1 MEVDLSLKSKLVNTE
16 LLEADIQLLRAVNS
30 RKPTPEQ
37 LRRVAHEFESIF
49 INLLL
54 REMRRT
60 IPKGGLLDL
69 GFIGEL
75 YTSIA
80 DREFSRQL
88 ARRGIG
94 LGEMIYRNM
103 IERIGGGKGKSYEG
117 KA

>member
-1 MEVDLSLKSKLVNTE
+1 MEMDLTLKSKLINTE
-16 LLEADIQLLRAVNS
+16 LLDADMRLLRAAS
-30 RKPTPEQ
+30 SQKPTPQQ
-37 LRRVAHEFESIF
+37 LRRLAHEFESIF

-60 IPKGGLLDL
+60 IPKGGLLDS

-75 YTSIA
+75 YTSMA
-80 DREFSRQL
+80 DRELSRLL

-103 IERIGGGKGKSYEG
+103 IGRIRGGKSYEG